1 MLSYIL
7 EIIDSIG
14 DSIVNF
20 IDIYSFKACLL
31 VGLVALILY
40 IFGYDKGKKIATV
53 SPAVYIVIEIFMNC
67 LLYTSD
73 AADE

>member
-40 IFGYDKGKKIATV
+40 IFGYDKGK
-53 SPAVYIVIEIFMNC
+53 NC
-67 LLYTSD
+67 YCKSSCIYCN
-73 AADE
+73 

>member
-53 SPAVYIVIEIFMNC
+53 SPAVIEIFMK
-67 LLYTSD
+67 
-73 AADE
+73 AWFGV

>member
-53 SPAVYIVIEIFMNC
+53 SPAVYIVIEIFMKAWFG
-67 LLYTSD
+67 L
-73 AADE
+73 

>member
-14 DSIVNF
+14 DSIVN
-20 IDIYSFKACLL
+20 FKACLL

-53 SPAVYIVIEIFMNC
+53 SPAVYIVIQIFMK
-67 LLYTSD
+67 
-73 AADE
+73 AWFGV

>member
-7 EIIDSIG
+7 EIIDSVG

-53 SPAVYIVIEIFMNC
+53 SPAVYIVIEIFMKFKKQNI
-67 LLYTSD
+67 LIFK
-73 AADE
+73 

>member
-1 MLSYIL
+1 M
-7 EIIDSIG
+7 
-14 DSIVNF
+14 NF

-53 SPAVYIVIEIFMNC
+53 SPAVYIVIEIFMK
-67 LLYTSD
+67 
-73 AADE
+73 AWFGV

>member
-40 IFGYDKGKKIATV
+40 IFGYDKGKK
-53 SPAVYIVIEIFMNC
+53 
-67 LLYTSD
+67 LLL
-73 AADE
+73 